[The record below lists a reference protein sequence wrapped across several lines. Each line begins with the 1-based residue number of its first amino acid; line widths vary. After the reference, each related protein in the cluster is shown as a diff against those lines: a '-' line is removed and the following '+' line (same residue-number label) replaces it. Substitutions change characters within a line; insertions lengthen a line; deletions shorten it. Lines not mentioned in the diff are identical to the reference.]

1 MVGRRTRDY
10 HLPPRMYLKSGSYY
24 FVTRDNRW
32 INLGRDLALARR
44 KWAELSGEVP
54 TGGMAA
60 LMDRY
65 LADVLPTKAERTQA
79 DNRKEMVNL
88 RGVFGAMEPRD
99 VRPVHVA
106 KYLDIRGKVA
116 PVRANRE
123 KALLS
128 HVFTMGMR
136 WGIVDSNPC
145 RGVHRNTEG
154 KRDRLVSDDE
164 FLKVWTATNPTVRCL
179 MDLAYLTAQ
188 RIGDLI
194 TIRRQDISE
203 AGIAFKQAKT
213 GKRLVVAMTPD
224 LKDVLERTRKL
235 HPKVASMWLFSTR
248 TGSPYTYDGISSMFK
263 RAVAKAGVPD
273 FHFHDIRA
281 KALTDAKRA
290 GQDAQALAGH
300 ATEAMTAHY
309 VKRREVET
317 VQPLL
322 RTPTGK
328 R

>member
-32 INLGRDLALARR
+32 LNLGRDLAMARR

-65 LADVLPTKAERTQA
+65 LLDVLPTKAERTQA

-88 RGVFGAMEPRD
+88 RAVFGAMEPRD
-99 VRPVHVA
+99 VRPVHIA
-106 KYLDIRGKVA
+106 KYLDLRGKTA

-128 HVFTMGMR
+128 HVFTLGMR
-136 WGIVDSNPC
+136 WGIVDANPC

-154 KRDRLVSDDE
+154 KRDRYITDDE
-164 FLKVWTATNPTVRCL
+164 FTAVWNKANPTVRCL
-179 MDLAYLTAQ
+179 MDVAYLTAQ

-194 TIRRQDISE
+194 TIRRQDVTD

-213 GKRLVVAMTPD
+213 GKRLVVAMTPA
-224 LKDVLERTRKL
+224 LKAVLDRAGKL
-235 HPKVASMWLFSTR
+235 HPRVASMWVFSTR
-248 TGSPYTYDGISSMFK
+248 TGSPYTYDGVSSMFK
-263 RAVAKAGVPD
+263 RAVVQAGVPD
-273 FHFHDIRA
+273 FHFHDLRA

-290 GQDAQALAGH
+290 GQNAQALAGH
-300 ATEAMTAHY
+300 STEAMTAHY
-309 VKRREVET
+309 VKRREVEV
-317 VQPLL
+317 VQPL
-322 RTPTGK
+322 RKTF
-328 R
+328 